1 MKRLLLL
8 FLVLALLV
16 IVPFAIWGGRVE
28 AAMSPETLAEAFEE
42 ARGWAWLA
50 GLFVLVLDLFLP
62 VLATAVMSALGYV
75 YGWFL
80 GGLLSSLGSV
90 GAGLLAY
97 GLCSRM
103 GRRAAVRLAGE
114 KGLAEGERLFQGEP
128 GGWIVAVS
136 RWMPVL
142 PEVVACLAGMTH
154 MPLRRF
160 VPALCAGS
168 MPMGFVYAWI
178 GARGVE
184 NPVVA
189 LVVSAVLPPV
199 IWLALRSVFR
209 RRDDSHDPV
218 ARP

>member
-1 MKRLLLL
+1 
-8 FLVLALLV
+8 
-16 IVPFAIWGGRVE
+16 
-28 AAMSPETLAEAFEE
+28 
-42 ARGWAWLA
+42 
-50 GLFVLVLDLFLP
+50 
-62 VLATAVMSALGYV
+62 
-75 YGWFL
+75 
-80 GGLLSSLGSV
+80 
-90 GAGLLAY
+90 
-97 GLCSRM
+97 
-103 GRRAAVRLAGE
+103 
-114 KGLAEGERLFQGEP
+114 
-128 GGWIVAVS
+128 
-136 RWMPVL
+136 
-142 PEVVACLAGMTH
+142 

-199 IWLALRSVFR
+199 IWLALRGVFR

>member
-1 MKRLLLL
+1 
-8 FLVLALLV
+8 
-16 IVPFAIWGGRVE
+16 
-28 AAMSPETLAEAFEE
+28 MSPEKLVAAFQK

-50 GLFVLVLDLFLP
+50 GLALLVLDLFLP

-75 YGWFL
+75 YGWLL
-80 GGLLSSLGSV
+80 GGLLSSLGSI

-97 GLCSRM
+97 GLCCRM
-103 GRRAAVRLAGE
+103 GRRAALRLAGE

-128 GGWIVAVS
+128 GGWIVAIS

-142 PEVVACLAGMTH
+142 PEVVAGLAGMTH

-199 IWLALRSVFR
+199 IWLALRGVFR

>member
-28 AAMSPETLAEAFEE
+28 AAMLPENLTAAFEA

-50 GLFVLVLDLFLP
+50 GLVLLVLDLFLP

-75 YGWFL
+75 YGWFV
-80 GGLLSSLGSV
+80 GGLLSSLGSI
-90 GAGLLAY
+90 GAGMLAY
-97 GLCSRM
+97 GLCRRM
-103 GRRAAVRLAGE
+103 GRRVAIRLAGE

-128 GGWIVAVS
+128 GGWIIAVS

-160 VPALCAGS
+160 LPALCAGS
-168 MPMGFVYAWI
+168 VPMGFVYAWI

-184 NPVVA
+184 NPAVA
-189 LVVSAVLPPV
+189 LAVSAVLPPV
-199 IWLALRSVFR
+199 IWFALRGFFR
-209 RRDDSHDPV
+209 RRGESHDPE
-218 ARP
+218 ARS

>member
-1 MKRLLLL
+1 MKRLILL
-8 FLVLALLV
+8 FLALALLV
-16 IVPFAIWGGRVE
+16 LIPFAIWGGRFE
-28 AAMSPETLAEAFEE
+28 EAMSPEKLVTAFQK

-50 GLFVLVLDLFLP
+50 GLVLLVLDLFLP

-75 YGWFL
+75 YGWL
-80 GGLLSSLGSV
+80 IGGLLSSLGSI

-97 GLCSRM
+97 GLCCRM
-103 GRRAAVRLAGE
+103 GRRAALRLAGE

-199 IWLALRSVFR
+199 IWLALRGFFR
-209 RRDDSHDPV
+209 RRDDPHDPV